1 MISCEHPLETA
12 AGALLLHAGTPSQ
25 ASRRAPMAG
34 MAFAD
39 CIGPDPGV
47 WFRSKGVPVM
57 VWSRGIS
64 SNGIPNLDHFGIET
78 HSFGDPLKK
87 SGDGTPKWTGSI
99 IWYAQL
105 AQGMHFPDQLTGHG
119 SKLFSKLVVDDTGTN
134 Q

>member
-47 WFRSKGVPVM
+47 
-57 VWSRGIS
+57 
-64 SNGIPNLDHFGIET
+64 
-78 HSFGDPLKK
+78 
-87 SGDGTPKWTGSI
+87 
-99 IWYAQL
+99 
-105 AQGMHFPDQLTGHG
+105 
-119 SKLFSKLVVDDTGTN
+119 
-134 Q
+134 